1 MWLSTNWQNSNV
13 IMSIPTS
20 REGSSIGTPRRRS
33 YLSVFCQIRRSRGK
47 NNVMYVLQ
55 YNLGTIIISY
65 VPINS
70 TNNYSLGQCIS
81 LITTNGHPHLQV

>member
-13 IMSIPTS
+13 IMSIPAS

-47 NNVMYVLQ
+47 NNVMYVSQ
-55 YNLGTIIISY
+55 YNLGTIMIISY
-65 VPINS
+65 VSIKLSQQLWPGAV
-70 TNNYSLGQCIS
+70 Y
-81 LITTNGHPHLQV
+81 VVDDY